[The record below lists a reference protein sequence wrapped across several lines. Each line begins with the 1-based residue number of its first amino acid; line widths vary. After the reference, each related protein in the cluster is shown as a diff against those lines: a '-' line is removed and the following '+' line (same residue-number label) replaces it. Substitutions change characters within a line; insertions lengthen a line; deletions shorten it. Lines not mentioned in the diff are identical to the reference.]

1 MESRRRNRRRYD
13 RSFPQRK
20 RVRSRYPER
29 NRPPSRYKNR
39 KLPAELRKC
48 LRQSREFS
56 AAVESS
62 LREYRDSI
70 DNAVEDALFRR
81 AVGFEQP
88 DGKFSPP
95 DVRAAMFWLK
105 NRRPEAW
112 SEKDRDG
119 AGRTVPALSDLEEEL

>member
-1 MESRRRNRRRYD
+1 MSIY
-13 RSFPQRK
+13 K
-20 RVRSRYPER
+20 ER
-29 NRPPSRYKNR
+29 IVPMLPRISEHLKSGGSVSE
-39 KLPAELRKC
+39 LAGILDITPAELRKC

>member
-1 MESRRRNRRRYD
+1 MSI
-13 RSFPQRK
+13 
-20 RVRSRYPER
+20 
-29 NRPPSRYKNR
+29 YKDKIVPMLPR
-39 KLPAELRKC
+39 ISEHLKSGGSVSGLAGILDITPAELRKC

>member
-1 MESRRRNRRRYD
+1 MSIYKEKIVPMLPRISEHLK
-13 RSFPQRK
+13 SGG
-20 RVRSRYPER
+20 RVSE
-29 NRPPSRYKNR
+29 
-39 KLPAELRKC
+39 LAGILDITPAELRKC

>member
-1 MESRRRNRRRYD
+1 MQY
-13 RSFPQRK
+13 RK
-20 RVRSRYPER
+20 FGNTGVEISALGFGCMRLPE
-29 NRPPSRYKNR
+29 
-39 KLPAELRKC
+39 
-48 LRQSREFS
+48 
-56 AAVESS
+56 
-62 LREYRDSI
+62 I
-70 DNAVEDALFRR
+70 
-81 AVGFEQP
+81 EQP